1 MTEKEVGET
10 EEVEGETGKEISCG
24 TGRQSNIW
32 RDRGGRY
39 RDKGGIWSNKEGSWR
54 DEQTGSVTGIE
65 AGREA
70 NGEARR

>member
-1 MTEKEVGET
+1 MTEKVVGET

-32 RDRGGRY
+32 RD
-39 RDKGGIWSNKEGSWR
+39 KGGIWSNKEGSWR

-65 AGREA
+65 ADREA